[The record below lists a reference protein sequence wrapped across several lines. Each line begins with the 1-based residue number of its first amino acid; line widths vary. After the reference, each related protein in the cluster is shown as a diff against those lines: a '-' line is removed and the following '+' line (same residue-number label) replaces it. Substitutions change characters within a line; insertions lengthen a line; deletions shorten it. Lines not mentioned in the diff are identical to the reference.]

1 MSTNLHNFNTQNEIA
16 TLLQNWEKFCDE
28 QSQMHS
34 VSVSYFRFINYVIAI
49 PAILLSTF
57 SGAGSIGLASSC
69 DTDSLS
75 IALGFLVLISGAMF
89 SIHRYMNIP
98 ELQQMHDFY
107 GDEFYKLSNSIRLN
121 LVLSTDESRS
131 FKNIQE
137 YAKFIKGQIDIC
149 VDKAPGIPRHV
160 LRRTKQKLGGNL
172 TIMSKCGDTDAA
184 HSDITYNPPIQREIR
199 RVPEIEI
206 LQQRSHA
213 QVQSF
218 AQLHFDNT
226 NKEHSNTNQHT
237 QHTHSQHN
245 NMLFIHE
252 DRVPPSTSE
261 GRSIEMPKPRKE
273 SSSKACINPDTW
285 PS

>member
-1 MSTNLHNFNTQNEIA
+1 MASLQYLNTQNEINV
-16 TLLQNWEKFCDE
+16 LLQNWEKYCEE

-34 VSVSYFRFINYVIAI
+34 ISVDYFRTINYLIAI

-75 IALGFLVLISGAMF
+75 IALGFLVLVSGAMF

-121 LVLSTDESRS
+121 LVLSTDDSRS
-131 FKNIQE
+131 FRNIQE

-160 LRRTKQKLGGNL
+160 LSRTKQRLGQL
-172 TIMSKCGDTDAA
+172 TIMSKCGDTDN
-184 HSDITYNPPIQREIR
+184 HSDITYNPPIPRPIREIQR
-199 RVPEIEI
+199 IPEIEAASLHNPNPNPNI
-206 LQQRSHA
+206 ANQRAQKQLQSSSQLRLDIRDVREPSSSH
-213 QVQSF
+213 VNS
-218 AQLHFDNT
+218 
-226 NKEHSNTNQHT
+226 
-237 QHTHSQHN
+237 
-245 NMLFIHE
+245 LFIQEEHPHNRGNE
-252 DRVPPSTSE
+252 PPLRT
-261 GRSIEMPKPRKE
+261 RKD
-273 SSSKACINPDTW
+273 SSSMTCINPDTM

>member
-1 MSTNLHNFNTQNEIA
+1 MSNNLHNLNTQNEIT

-28 QSQMHS
+28 QSQMHT

-131 FKNIQE
+131 FKNVQE

-160 LRRTKQKLGGNL
+160 LRRTKQKLGGHL

-184 HSDITYNPPIQREIR
+184 HSDITYNPPVQREIR

-206 LQQRSHA
+206 LQQQRSHA

-218 AQLHFDNT
+218 AQLHFDNREHVINQPT
-226 NKEHSNTNQHT
+226 N
-237 QHTHSQHN
+237 QHN

-252 DRVPPSTSE
+252 DRVPPSCSTSE
-261 GRSIEMPKPRKE
+261 QRSAEIPRPRKE

>member
-1 MSTNLHNFNTQNEIA
+1 MHAIA
-16 TLLQNWEKFCDE
+16 
-28 QSQMHS
+28 
-34 VSVSYFRFINYVIAI
+34 VSFFRTVNYMIAI

-69 DTDSLS
+69 DADSLS

-121 LVLSTDESRS
+121 LVLSSDESRS

-149 VDKAPGIPRHV
+149 IDKAPGIPRHIV
-160 LRRTKQKLGGNL
+160 RKTKKRLGQL
-172 TIMSKCGDTDAA
+172 TIMSKCGDTEPQ
-184 HSDITYNPPIQREIR
+184 SDITYNPPVPLTREIK
-199 RVPEIEI
+199 RVAELELAPPPTIPTMPPMP
-206 LQQRSHA
+206 QSRSQA
-213 QVQSF
+213 QNQSF
-218 AQLHFDNT
+218 TQLHIEGR
-226 NKEHSNTNQHT
+226 EHSKIY
-237 QHTHSQHN
+237 HSHHN
-245 NMLFIHE
+245 MPLVHE
-252 DRVPPSTSE
+252 DRP
-261 GRSIEMPKPRKE
+261 MPKAERSFESGRPRKD
-273 SSSKACINPDTW
+273 STTSMACINPEIM